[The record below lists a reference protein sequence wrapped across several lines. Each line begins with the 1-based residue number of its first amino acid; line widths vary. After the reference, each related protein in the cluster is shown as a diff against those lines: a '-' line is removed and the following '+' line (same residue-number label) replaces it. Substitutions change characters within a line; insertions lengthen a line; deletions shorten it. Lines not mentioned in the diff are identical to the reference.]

1 MADFPYNDAQI
12 AELVSEFTA
21 PDTREAVELSSLPK
35 ILNGAGYFIDVG
47 ANVGL
52 YTFHAAKYLRNARIL
67 AIEANPYLIPVL
79 TKTVEDLRL
88 HDSGGNHYEIK
99 EAAVSDLPGTLDFYV
114 SRLPTLSSVFSN
126 TPAQTLKVP
135 TVRLDDFYRAGLP
148 TVIKIDIEGAEYR
161 AIRSASR
168 FLQSKETSFF
178 VELHGW
184 GDKTLGKYP
193 IHVSWLFLRN
203 GYAQRKIGTH
213 YWFYRAPWRQR
224 ATSFLRQCPY
234 LGLKY
239 LVLCHGGGL
248 YAAVV
253 NWRNRR
259 SGA

>member
-1 MADFPYNDAQI
+1 MADFSYNDAQI
-12 AELVSEFTA
+12 AELISEFTD
-21 PDTREAVELSSLPK
+21 PGTREAIELSLLPE
-35 ILNGAGYFIDVG
+35 ILKDARYFIDVG

-52 YTFHAAKYLRNARIL
+52 YTFRASKYLRNAQIL

-79 TKTVEDLRL
+79 TKTVDDLRRNNG
-88 HDSGGNHYEIK
+88 GGNHYEIT
-99 EAAVSDLPGTLDFYV
+99 AGAVSDIPGTMDFYV
-114 SRLPTLSSVFSN
+114 SRLPTLSSAFSN
-126 TPAQTLKVP
+126 TPAQKLKVP
-135 TVRLDDFYRAGLP
+135 TVRLDDFYREGVP

-168 FLQSKETSFF
+168 FLQSRETSFF

-193 IHVSWLFLRN
+193 IHLSWLFFRN

-213 YWFYRAPWRQR
+213 YWFYRAPWYER

-239 LVLCHGGGL
+239 LVSRHGGGL
-248 YAAVV
+248 YAAVL

-259 SGA
+259 SRV

>member
-135 TVRLDDFYRAGLP
+135 TVRLDDSPGRLTYR
-148 TVIKIDIEGAEYR
+148 DQDNIEGAEYR

-168 FLQSKETSFF
+168 FLQSKET
-178 VELHGW
+178 LLRGIAR
-184 GDKTLGKYP
+184 LGGQD
-193 IHVSWLFLRN
+193 LR
-203 GYAQRKIGTH
+203 
-213 YWFYRAPWRQR
+213 
-224 ATSFLRQCPY
+224 
-234 LGLKY
+234 
-239 LVLCHGGGL
+239 
-248 YAAVV
+248 
-253 NWRNRR
+253 
-259 SGA
+259 